1 MSADKTIFEY
11 SSPGRTGVSL
21 PVADVPVKPAGEI
34 LGEDNLRCEL
44 PLPELSQPDV
54 IRHFTRLS
62 LANYS
67 VDGGFYPLG
76 SCTMKYNPKINEELA
91 SMPGFACSHP
101 YQDESLVQG
110 ALEALYDTQQFIKA
124 ITGFDAVTLQ
134 PAAGAQGEFT
144 AMMVFKRHH
153 EKTGQGHRHTVI
165 VPDSSHGTN
174 PATAAR
180 CGYDIVK
187 VASGPDGLV
196 DLDALEAALTDQVAA
211 VMLTNPNTL
220 GLFESNIARISKMV
234 HDAGAL
240 MYCDGAN
247 MNAVMGW
254 YQPGRDGFDA
264 MHLNLHKTFSTPH
277 GGGGPGSGPVAVK
290 AFLEPYLPVP
300 GVGSREERRVDS
312 EEGVGDRGEG
322 MRDSRFFL
330 DYDRP
335 DSIGRVHGFYGNV
348 GIILR
353 AYAYIL
359 SQGAD
364 GLKYVSENAVLNAN
378 YLLSKIKGAYDV
390 PYDGRCMHEFVA
402 SASRQ
407 KEHGVKALDIAKRL
421 IDFGFHPPTIY
432 FPLIVPEALM
442 IEPTETESIETLDAF
457 AEAMLRIAGEAETD
471 PDIIRD
477 APHDTPVSR
486 LDEAGAARSP
496 ELRYQVE

>member
-1 MSADKTIFEY
+1 MSVDKTIFEY
-11 SSPGRTGVSL
+11 SSPGRTGATL
-21 PVADVPVKPAGEI
+21 PEPDVPTRPVEEYLGGE
-34 LGEDNLRCEL
+34 NLRENL
-44 PLPELSQPDV
+44 PLPELSQVDV

-62 LANYS
+62 CANYS

-91 SMPGFACSHP
+91 SLPGFADLHP
-101 YQDESLVQG
+101 YADESLAQG
-110 ALEALYDTQQFIKA
+110 TLKA
-124 ITGFDAVTLQ
+124 MYELQEFVKEITGLDAVTLQ

-144 AMMVFKRHH
+144 AMMIFKRHH
-153 EKTGQGHRHTVI
+153 ERTGQSQRHIVI

-187 VASGPDGLV
+187 VPSGADGQV
-196 DLDALEAALTDQVAA
+196 DLDALGSRLSDETAA

-220 GLFESNIARISKMV
+220 GLFEANIEKISKMV

-240 MYCDGAN
+240 LYCDGAN
-247 MNAVMGW
+247 MNAVMG
-254 YQPGRDGFDA
+254 YYRPGDNGFDA

-290 AFLEPYLPVP
+290 KYLEPYLPVP
-300 GVGSREERRVDS
+300 NVAC
-312 EEGVGDRGEG
+312 
-322 MRDSRFFL
+322 RDGRYYL

-335 DSIGRVHGFYGNV
+335 DSIGRVHGFHGNV
-348 GIILR
+348 AIVLR

-359 SQGAD
+359 SLGAD
-364 GLKYVSENAVLNAN
+364 GLKAVSENAVLNAN
-378 YLLSKIKGAYDV
+378 YLLSRIKDAYEV
-390 PYDGRCMHEFVA
+390 PYGCRCMHEFVA
-402 SASRQ
+402 SAARQ
-407 KEHGVKALDIAKRL
+407 KEQGVKALDIAKRL

-457 AEAMLRIAGEAETD
+457 ADAMLAIAREVETD
-471 PDIIRD
+471 PETVRS
-477 APHDTPVSR
+477 APHNAPINR
-486 LDEAGAARSP
+486 LDEVEAARHP
-496 ELRYQVE
+496 RLRWTPPATGTVGPWRDS